1 MTAEERIVMVARE
14 LFLNHGYES
23 VSLRDIAKEADV
35 APSAISYY
43 FGSKQELYEELFP
56 DKAAE
61 EPTSVQEKIEY
72 AALSLFADMGYE
84 RVTIRDISRKAGVN
98 SASISYYFG
107 GKMNLYM
114 TILRVGAERIKE
126 RLERQKCHFRNPQ
139 DVIHYHIQ
147 ALGELLV
154 MYPEAIRI
162 MQWELVN
169 PTEPF
174 KEIWNTLYRPL
185 FSDIYCALEEGISRG
200 IFRKEI
206 NPRCACILF
215 INMIFNFFTIKGN
228 QMIDGIM
235 GAEGSISQED
245 YFKEVEDLVMNG
257 ILIAEDGGM
266 KRKQLQKQVHLFWP
280 ECSS

>member
-23 VSLRDIAKEADV
+23 VSLRNIAKEAEV

-56 DKAAE
+56 DKASE

-107 GKMNLYM
+107 GQMNLYM

-174 KEIWNTLYRPL
+174 KEIWDILYRPI
-185 FSDIYCALEEGISRG
+185 FNEIYHALKDGITRG
-200 IFRKEI
+200 IFRKDI
-206 NPRCACILF
+206 NPRCACVVLM
-215 INMIFNFFTIKGN
+215 NMIFNFFTVHGN
-228 QMIDGIM
+228 RMIDGVM
-235 GAEGSISQED
+235 EAQESISQEE
-245 YFKEVEDLVMNG
+245 YFKDLEDLLMQG
-257 ILIAEDGGM
+257 LLTDTKGGN
-266 KRKQLQKQVHLFWP
+266 
-280 ECSS
+280 E

>member
-1 MTAEERIVMVARE
+1 MIAEERIVMVARE

-114 TILRVGAERIKE
+114 TILRVGAERIKD
-126 RLERQKCHFRNPQ
+126 RLERQKCHFGNPR

-174 KEIWNTLYRPL
+174 KEIWDILYRPI
-185 FSDIYCALEEGISRG
+185 FNEIYHALKAGITRG
-200 IFRKEI
+200 IFRKDI
-206 NPRCACILF
+206 NPRCACVLLM
-215 INMIFNFFTIKGN
+215 NMIFNFFTVNGN
-228 QMIDGIM
+228 RMIDGVM
-235 GAEGSISQED
+235 EAQESISQEE
-245 YFKEVEDLVMNG
+245 YFKDLEDLLMQG
-257 ILIAEDGGM
+257 LLTDTKGGN
-266 KRKQLQKQVHLFWP
+266 
-280 ECSS
+280 E

>member
-14 LFLNHGYES
+14 LFLTHGYES
-23 VSLRDIAKEADV
+23 VSLRDIAKEAEV

-56 DKAAE
+56 DKASE
-61 EPTSVQEKIEY
+61 EPISVQEKIEY

-174 KEIWNTLYRPL
+174 KEIWDTLYRPL

-235 GAEGSISQED
+235 GAGGSISQED

-266 KRKQLQKQVHLFWP
+266 K
-280 ECSS
+280 